1 MISFTLHQRFW
12 FYGRGVGAKING
24 SFRVYSKSCWS
35 YTAES
40 RPRRSAS
47 MWFKIIPI
55 NRICSASPPKN
66 PNGPHSFGLI
76 LLGPIQLGPIAFDP
90 IAFVY
95 VDLPLIICVKL
106 YLDYF
111 NGVPSS
117 SVQSLGQTRSARVSR
132 GQQG

>member
-1 MISFTLHQRFW
+1 M
-12 FYGRGVGAKING
+12 GVGSEPKSMGLFVFIPNHVGRIQLSPDPDAQLPCGLK
-24 SFRVYSKSCWS
+24 SFLSIKF
-35 YTAES
+35 A
-40 RPRRSAS
+40 PRRLQ
-47 MWFKIIPI
+47 
-55 NRICSASPPKN
+55 KN